1 MKYSRKTSREVTSP
15 TALSNVKMKM
25 SRRLQPGTLSVNSAR
40 AITLNPAKEL
50 NRHPTVIRVR
60 DKLSNEPWFP
70 DNPRM
75 TRVKGATI
83 SKIHSESSRGGNAP
97 LQTDGNVN
105 GSSHGF
111 RRSPFGAKSRGVT
124 YGTNERAA
132 MKAVTTTSKS
142 KSQQKR
148 RGIMP
153 YVKDRAADVIWEG
166 VLELW
171 VLTIPT
177 IVGDLTESHT

>member
-70 DNPRM
+70 EEPIR
-75 TRVKGATI
+75 
-83 SKIHSESSRGGNAP
+83 SKEQGRDIRDQRAGCDESSNHHEQVKEPTEATRNHALCQRPCGRRNLGR
-97 LQTDGNVN
+97 
-105 GSSHGF
+105 SSRTLGAHNTNYC
-111 RRSPFGAKSRGVT
+111 RRSDGV
-124 YGTNERAA
+124 
-132 MKAVTTTSKS
+132 
-142 KSQQKR
+142 
-148 RGIMP
+148 
-153 YVKDRAADVIWEG
+153 
-166 VLELW
+166 
-171 VLTIPT
+171 
-177 IVGDLTESHT
+177 SHLDSLN